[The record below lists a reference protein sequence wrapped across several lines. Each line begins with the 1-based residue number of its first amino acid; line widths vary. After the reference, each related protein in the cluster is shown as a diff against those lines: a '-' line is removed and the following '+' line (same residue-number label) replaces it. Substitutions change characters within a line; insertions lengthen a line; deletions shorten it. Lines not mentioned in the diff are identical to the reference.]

1 MSKDEQRAALLIDA
15 DNADPTLRTE
25 IERRARKHGRIVRR
39 LGFGRGPSRKWKD
52 GEPALEWPTQDG
64 QNAGRNAADIDL
76 AFTAGE
82 LLHTDDI
89 DCFCIASGDS
99 DFAGLARRLRDA
111 GKTVIGIGEPTKT
124 AKAFRDAC
132 DRFEKVGTAK
142 SKGTE
147 AVAQPKP
154 KKAKRTSTQPEK
166 TAKAGP
172 GKRKEFLKLVRAATV
187 KERGQWLLATWL
199 GDRLRTLRPGFR
211 NEDFGAK
218 RLSTLLKAYPAQIE
232 LRQGPKGAE
241 FRMRGQSAETAST
254 THEDGPAKAEA
265 GTAPAHDERLA
276 DGKAQQGGAMSL
288 TGTACGTDDGANR
301 WLGKLPEDLAS
312 LGPEAWDAIVRE
324 AEDEATR
331 TKEWASGAARM
342 IDEHFEELCAERES
356 SMLQMAMGLI
366 EPEDVIE
373 PWNALVTFGT
383 WPRPMRLEDIE
394 RESRH
399 MVDRLLP
406 LKPMAGAVRHQH
418 DADPGLRR
426 KARRIIVDH
435 FRGSGMEQHYG
446 KQWTA

>member
-1 MSKDEQRAALLIDA
+1 MNDQARRVALLIDA
-15 DNADPTLRTE
+15 ENADPARRAD
-25 IERRARKHGRIVRR
+25 IERRAQNYGTIVRR
-39 LGFGRGPSRKWKD
+39 IGFGRSPSRKWKD
-52 GEPALEWPTQDG
+52 GEPALEWPAQEG
-64 QNAGRNAADIDL
+64 QKAGRNAGDIDL

-124 AKAFRDAC
+124 AKAFREAC
-132 DRFEKVGTAK
+132 DRFEKLRKGKAK
-142 SKGTE
+142 GAESPT
-147 AVAQPKP
+147 QPKP
-154 KKAKRTSTQPEK
+154 KKAKGTSTQPDK
-166 TAKAGP
+166 TAKVGA
-172 GKRKEFLKLVRAATV
+172 GKRKEFLKLVRAATAE
-187 KERGQWLLATWL
+187 ERGQWLLATWL
-199 GDRLRTLRPGFR
+199 GDRLRTLKPGFR

-232 LRQGPKGAE
+232 LRPGPKGAE
-241 FRMRGQSAETAST
+241 FRMRGQSAEKAST
-254 THEDGPAKAEA
+254 THNDGPTKAEA
-265 GTAPAHDERLA
+265 KVDVDRDERLSG
-276 DGKAQQGGAMSL
+276 GKAQQDGAMAL
-288 TGTACGTDDGANR
+288 AGTACGTDDGASR

-342 IDEHFEELCAERES
+342 IDEHFEKLCAEREN

-366 EPEDVIE
+366 DPEDVTE

-383 WPRPMRLEDIE
+383 WPRPMRLECIE
-394 RESRH
+394 HESQD

-406 LKPMAGAVRHQH
+406 LNPIVGAIRHQH
-418 DADPGLRR
+418 DADPDLRR

-435 FRGSGMEQHYG
+435 FRGSGLEQHYG
-446 KQWTA
+446 ERWTN